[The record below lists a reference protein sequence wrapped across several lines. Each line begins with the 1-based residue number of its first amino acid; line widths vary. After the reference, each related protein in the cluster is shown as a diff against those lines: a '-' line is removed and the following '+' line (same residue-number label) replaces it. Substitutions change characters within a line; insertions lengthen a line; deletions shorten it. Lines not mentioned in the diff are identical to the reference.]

1 MERLN
6 IEVMGCLRLSCAGM
20 SVAYVPVSYEEVT
33 FKHVNALTLDYCG
46 GFSAPPTYQSVLS
59 TCLFFFP

>member
-6 IEVMGCLRLSCAGM
+6 IEVMGCLRQSCAGM
-20 SVAYVPVSYEEVT
+20 SVAYQSLMSKEVT